1 MISDPVHK
9 YRKRFFV
16 SLIGTIAVA
25 VCCFTPVVVIA
36 AGAFGLGV
44 IVPYLDV
51 ILLPALGLLLILTI
65 VSYVKWRKTE

>member
-25 VCCFTPVVVIA
+25 GCCFTPIIVIA
-36 AGAFGLGV
+36 AGAVGLGT

-51 ILLPALGLLLILTI
+51 VLLPALGLLLIVTI
-65 VSYVKWRKTE
+65 VFYVKWRKTE